1 MFPTHTLLFVILVLH
16 NDISTALRQR
26 VKVVESKFN
35 LYASATELPINLIF
49 DFDFDASVMMQMT
62 KDTVPRWREGT
73 VEEASGNDGG
83 DDDGTLNVKVARI
96 EGPSVDETQQ
106 PALPSEPA
114 SQQSAA
120 SDRSEPLS
128 WRDPTWR
135 GRVAQDGVPQQV
147 AHGDASVETEYNK
160 LTPMDV
166 KYIDSLDNLD
176 KAKEALK
183 HWVREY
189 KTVEALAGRR
199 HLVITS
205 LSRDLEICTAQLAEF
220 RERLHEFDPPES
232 GDDDAQAEL
241 QAPNLFCEP
250 PEVNPDS

>member
-1 MFPTHTLLFVILVLH
+1 MLEW
-16 NDISTALRQR
+16 D
-26 VKVVESKFN
+26 
-35 LYASATELPINLIF
+35 
-49 DFDFDASVMMQMT
+49 
-62 KDTVPRWREGT
+62 
-73 VEEASGNDGG
+73 
-83 DDDGTLNVKVARI
+83 
-96 EGPSVDETQQ
+96 
-106 PALPSEPA
+106 
-114 SQQSAA
+114 
-120 SDRSEPLS
+120 
-128 WRDPTWR
+128 

-183 HWVREY
+183 HWLREY
-189 KTVEALAGRR
+189 KTVEEMSAER
-199 HLVITS
+199 HLVIIG
-205 LSRDLEICTAQLAEF
+205 LRQDLEICTARLAEL

-250 PEVNPDS
+250 PE

>member
-1 MFPTHTLLFVILVLH
+1 MFPTHMLFVILVLQI
-16 NDISTALRQR
+16 DISTALRQR
-26 VKVVESKFN
+26 LKVVESPFN
-35 LYASATELPINLIF
+35 LDASATELPVNLIF
-49 DFDFDASVMMQMT
+49 DFDFDASVMMQMR
-62 KDTVPRWREGT
+62 KDVPPGWHERT
-73 VEEASGNDGG
+73 VEEAGGNDSG

-120 SDRSEPLS
+120 SDRSEPWS

-205 LSRDLEICTAQLAEF
+205 LSRDLEICTEQLAET
-220 RERLHEFDPPES
+220 RQRLREFDPPES
-232 GDDDAQAEL
+232 GDDDAKAEL
-241 QAPNLFCEP
+241 LQATNLFCEP
-250 PEVNPDS
+250 PS